1 MRVGVMSECPSY
13 LGITINDRLQSEQ
26 LIDYDLVVFCPPR
39 FSVTFWLPNWGQRS
53 ARTFDVQLR
62 DSQRTHVV
70 FLTRLML
77 ERRQSDAPTTSTPRG
92 DGDGGDREL
101 PALLAAGAG
110 VTLTLILLVL
120 TLFVR
125 LCSPCA
131 SRRPASTVQKRARGR
146 RCRVCA
152 YATASRPR
160 SARRM
165 AHVRAC
171 CCPRVFVLQYWSCLH
186 QCSFITP
193 LFNGSLFLPVSPC
206 KYDDGCCCLFD
217 VNVSSSRQ
225 SCCQ

>member
-39 FSVTFWLPNWGQRS
+39 FGVTFWLPNWGQRS

-77 ERRQSDAPTTSTPRG
+77 ERRRSDAPTTSTPRGDG

-152 YATASRPR
+152 YATASRPCSACRTCARAVVLGSSSCNTGLAYINAR
-160 SARRM
+160 SSLHCLM
-165 AHVRAC
+165 AHY
-171 CCPRVFVLQYWSCLH
+171 FCL
-186 QCSFITP
+186 SAPAIMTM
-193 LFNGSLFLPVSPC
+193 VVAV
-206 KYDDGCCCLFD
+206 CLL
-217 VNVSSSRQ
+217 
-225 SCCQ
+225 